1 MTRIIVPVIM
11 SGGSGTRLW
20 PLSRQASPKQLH
32 ALTSDLTLVQ
42 HTIARVN
49 ADGGEFVFAEP
60 MVILNETQLA
70 PAQAQVEDL
79 GRQGVSWFVEPCGRN
94 TAPVAAVAA
103 EAVRE
108 RHGDE
113 AMVLLMPADHH
124 IDDEEAFRATAIRG
138 AHLALTGRIVTF
150 GIKPTGPATGF
161 GYIRRGDAVGDG
173 YLVEAFKEKPA
184 LDTARGYVTDGR
196 YYWNAGIFLFGAGAV
211 AAEMSAHCPEIYRLS
226 CQAVSDAKVE
236 GDVTRLDT
244 AAFEAIEGDSFDY
257 AVMEH
262 TERAAVVPADF
273 GWSDVGSWS
282 ALWEISEKDD
292 AGNAVRGDVHLE
304 DVSDS
309 IVYSTSLR
317 VGVIGAED
325 LIVVAT
331 EDAVLVAR
339 KSDDQSVKKLVE
351 RLRSEGRLDLL

>member
-1 MTRIIVPVIM
+1 MSRIIVPVIM

-32 ALTSDLTLVQ
+32 ALTSDLTLIQ

-49 ADGGEFVFAEP
+49 ADEDEFVFAEP
-60 MVILNETQLA
+60 MVILNESQLE
-70 PAQAQVEDL
+70 PAQAQVKEM
-79 GRQGVSWFVEPCGRN
+79 GREGVRWLVEPVGRN

-103 EAVRE
+103 EVVRA

-138 AHLALTGRIVTF
+138 AHLAQTGRIVTF

-173 YLVEAFKEKPA
+173 YLVDSFKEKPE
-184 LDTARGYVTDGR
+184 LETAREYVADGR

-211 AAEMSAHCPEIYRLS
+211 VEEMEAHCPAILELS
-226 CQAVSDAKVE
+226 RKAVANAE
-236 GDVTRLDT
+236 AAGDVTRLDQ
-244 AAFEAIEGDSFDY
+244 AAFEAIKGDSFDY
-257 AVMEH
+257 AVMEN

-282 ALWEISEKDD
+282 ALWEISEKDE
-292 AGNAVRGDVHLE
+292 AGNAVRGDVHLT

-309 IVYSTSLR
+309 IVYSTALR

-339 KSDDQSVKKLVE
+339 KSDDQSVKTLVE
-351 RLRSEGRLDLL
+351 RLRKEGRLDLL

>member
-20 PLSRQASPKQLH
+20 PLSRQSSPKQLH
-32 ALTSDLTLVQ
+32 ALTSDLTLIQ

-49 ADGGEFVFAEP
+49 ADGGAFVFADP
-60 MVILNETQLA
+60 MVILNERQLA
-70 PAQAQVEDL
+70 PAQAQIKEM
-79 GRQGVSWFVEPCGRN
+79 GRQGVSWIVEPCGRN

-103 EAVRE
+103 EAARARYGE
-108 RHGDE
+108 D

-138 AHLALTGRIVTF
+138 AHLAQSGRIVTF

-173 YLVEAFKEKPA
+173 YLVDAFKEKPKRDIA
-184 LDTARGYVTDGR
+184 LEYVADGR

-211 AAEMSAHCPEIYRLS
+211 ADEMMAHCPELLRLS
-226 CQAVSDAKVE
+226 RQAVVDAVVE
-236 GDVTRLDT
+236 QDVIRLDQR
-244 AAFEAIEGDSFDY
+244 AFEAIDGDSFDY

-262 TERAAVVPADF
+262 TGRAAVVPADF

-282 ALWEISEKDD
+282 ALWEISDKDD

-304 DVSDS
+304 DVSGS
-309 IVYSTSLR
+309 IVYSTALR

-339 KSDDQSVKKLVE
+339 KSDDQAVKKLVE
-351 RLRSEGRLDLL
+351 RLRNEGRLDLL